1 MGSWKLV
8 FNIMVIIIVIINN
21 LSFKGARELALDDS
35 NQQSEYKAEIK
46 HLKET
51 FEVQVFAQDT
61 FWSSI

>member
-1 MGSWKLV
+1 
-8 FNIMVIIIVIINN
+8 MVIIIVIINN